1 MIKIA
6 PSILAADF
14 GALREQTKLVE
25 AAGAEYLHVDVMDGH
40 FVPNLSFGMGMV
52 KTLRECTNMVMDC
65 HLMIENPEKY
75 VEEFKNAGADIIT
88 VHVEATKHIH
98 RLLQQIKNLGIK
110 AGLALNPGT
119 PASAIREV
127 AYLADMILVM
137 SVNPGF
143 TGQKFIPEVLDK
155 VREIR
160 AMAPETDIQ
169 IDGGIG
175 LSNIYEVTKAG
186 ANVIVAGA
194 AIYYAENPE
203 AEIKKFREMAY
214 QGK

>member
-14 GALREQTKLVE
+14 GALREQTKMVE
-25 AAGAEYLHVDVMDGH
+25 EAGADYLHVDVMDGH
-40 FVPNLSFGMGMV
+40 FVPNLSFGAGMV
-52 KTLRECTNMVMDC
+52 SALRPHTGLVMDC
-65 HLMIENPEKY
+65 HLMVESPEKY
-75 VEEFKNAGADIIT
+75 IYHFEKAGADIVT
-88 VHVEATKHIH
+88 VHIEATNHIH
-98 RLLQQIKNLGIK
+98 RILQQIHDHGMK

-119 PASAIREV
+119 PASAIKEV
-127 AYLADMILVM
+127 AGLADMILVM

-143 TGQKFIPEVLDK
+143 TGQKFIPDVLGK

-160 AMAPETDIQ
+160 AMAPEKDIQ

-175 LSNIYEVTKAG
+175 LGNLYDVTEAG

-194 AIYYAENPE
+194 AIYYAENPA
-203 AEIKKFREMAY
+203 AEIRKFRETAY
-214 QGK
+214 QG